1 MQVVSSSSGG
11 TAYFIGVSCGVCSKH
26 VAWMVNHK
34 EEDRTEIFSL
44 LEKKGTQIMCLS
56 CYDKHAA
63 KNVYSED
70 TYNEMK

>member
-1 MQVVSSSSGG
+1 M
-11 TAYFIGVSCGVCSKH
+11 
-26 VAWMVNHK
+26 AWLVNHD
-34 EEDRTEIFSL
+34 EQVRTEIFSL

-70 TYNEMK
+70 TCRKNHLDAAVKINY